1 MDSNNKRKYIPG
13 ILIMTLIFLALSIFA
28 VNNMFKNKEDKDD
41 KTEQVKGSYIT
52 LLENKLNVSL
62 VGETEFAVFESIGYD
77 LLVVP
82 KKYANYF
89 KPCFDFVV
97 VKDGIVIKNSTSK
110 EFTKYPLEV
119 GSKITKIG
127 DTKLSGLGYF
137 EILDLIYSN
146 ELNVVKKFTLS
157 SGVTFDYTY
166 EKYSNKEDVLVTD
179 NEVTI
184 KLYDIS
190 KISRKGIYEKATSYD
205 SVVFDLSNATVS
217 DVNSMKVFMSYFTV
231 GNQELFADPA
241 GVKSLESYKLI
252 NAKIVLGNNKDKG
265 VLFMVSAL
273 RALDANVTILNLNA
287 SLDEYKTY
295 SVLENSDYT
304 IYLYDNTL
312 KTKKIANSGSGVI
325 I

>member
-1 MDSNNKRKYIPG
+1 MDSNKKRQYIPG

-28 VNNMFKNKEDKDD
+28 VNNMFKNKE
-41 KTEQVKGSYIT
+41 EQGEKPVQATGSYIS
-52 LLENKLNVSL
+52 LLEKELNTSL
-62 VGETEFAVFESIGYD
+62 SGETEFHIFESIGYD

-82 KKYANYF
+82 KKYDNYF

-97 VKDGIVIKNSTSK
+97 VRDGIVIKNSTSK
-110 EFTKYPLEV
+110 EFMKYPLEV
-119 GSKITKIG
+119 GSKITKIS
-127 DTKLSGLGYF
+127 DTELSGLSYF

-166 EKYSNKEDVLVTD
+166 EKYSNKEDVLVGE

-205 SVVFDLSNATVS
+205 SVVFDLTNATVT
-217 DVNSMKVFMSYFTV
+217 DANSMKVFMSYFTV
-231 GNQELFADPA
+231 GNQELFAEPA
-241 GVKSLESYKLI
+241 GVKSLESYKLS

-265 VLFMVSAL
+265 ILFMVSAL
-273 RALDANVTILNLNA
+273 KALDANVNILDLNT
-287 SLDEYKTY
+287 SFDEYKTY
-295 SVLENSDYT
+295 SILENSEYT

-312 KTKKIANSGSGVI
+312 QTKKISNSGSGVI